1 MQMGMSASHA
11 KGRYTMPRKKQ
22 LQIAIGPIEHVPTE
36 KDRSHNELVCSICHC
51 EFDIELEGG
60 IDGYLGVLPV
70 AMCAM
75 CYSGLDEFFTQ
86 MHGCYDDE
94 HDGYEDHDED

>member
-1 MQMGMSASHA
+1 
-11 KGRYTMPRKKQ
+11 MPS
-22 LQIAIGPIEHVPTE
+22 E
-36 KDRSHNELVCSICHC
+36 KDRSYNELVCSICHC

-75 CYSGLDEFFTQ
+75 CYSGLDDFFTQ
-86 MHGCYDDE
+86 LHGCYDDE
-94 HDGYEDHDED
+94 HDGYEDHNED

>member
-1 MQMGMSASHA
+1 V
-11 KGRYTMPRKKQ
+11 
-22 LQIAIGPIEHVPTE
+22 AI
-36 KDRSHNELVCSICHC
+36 
-51 EFDIELEGG
+51 
-60 IDGYLGVLPV
+60 
-70 AMCAM
+70 CAM